1 MYFRDVSLTM
11 GMPPVRPAIPD
22 VLKLIADNAVQ
33 PEDVITDIDRIDN
46 APNAIQRYLTGTSTK
61 TIIRLE

>member
-22 VLKLIADNAVQ
+22 VLNLLAENAIQ
-33 PEDVITDIDRIDN
+33 PEAVITDIDRMDN
-46 APNAIQRYLTGTSTK
+46 APKAIQRYLTGTSTK
-61 TIIRLE
+61 TIIRTE